1 MHALD
6 FPAIGGGK
14 IQSGILALPREMQ
27 AQAGRRGAE
36 MGGGEFRFR
45 PPAQRSPAEAHHIGQ
60 YGVAMHVG
68 GAADQFDVIHRRSR
82 DALQKLFGAFL
93 LAGGKLSVDQDI
105 AHRAGETA
113 QTAVAILQPEARQQP
128 HHVERGGRLVGGKI
142 AGGIAGGP
150 VVAVLGE
157 SGGGK
162 QKQQK
167 DKAHGRVFAQAPLR
181 QPGAAR
187 QANVSFTPS
196 APCQGEAPRLH
207 WQPAAT
213 WHAMTKLLPFF
224 LLVLVTALPQG
235 VAGESR
241 SSSSSSQTSS
251 SSSSS
256 RSTSTVTHSDQD
268 EARDAVRK
276 SKIMPLTAIL
286 EIVTKRE
293 PGTVMEVE
301 LETRDG
307 KLIYRIEVLTDNG
320 RRREIKLDA
329 RNGTVLWAGDD

>member
-1 MHALD
+1 
-6 FPAIGGGK
+6 
-14 IQSGILALPREMQ
+14 
-27 AQAGRRGAE
+27 
-36 MGGGEFRFR
+36 
-45 PPAQRSPAEAHHIGQ
+45 
-60 YGVAMHVG
+60 
-68 GAADQFDVIHRRSR
+68 
-82 DALQKLFGAFL
+82 
-93 LAGGKLSVDQDI
+93 
-105 AHRAGETA
+105 
-113 QTAVAILQPEARQQP
+113 
-128 HHVERGGRLVGGKI
+128 
-142 AGGIAGGP
+142 
-150 VVAVLGE
+150 
-157 SGGGK
+157 
-162 QKQQK
+162 
-167 DKAHGRVFAQAPLR
+167 
-181 QPGAAR
+181 
-187 QANVSFTPS
+187 
-196 APCQGEAPRLH
+196 
-207 WQPAAT
+207 
-213 WHAMTKLLPFF
+213 MTKLLPFF

-307 KLIYRIEVLTDNG
+307 KLIYRIEVLADNG